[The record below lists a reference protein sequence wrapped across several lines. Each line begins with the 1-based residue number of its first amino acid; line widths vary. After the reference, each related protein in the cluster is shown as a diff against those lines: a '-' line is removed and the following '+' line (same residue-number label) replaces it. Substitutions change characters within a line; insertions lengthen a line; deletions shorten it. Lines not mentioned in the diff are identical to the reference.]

1 MSAPQPAFSLGA
13 RLDDLAYLPSPSED
27 DLLSSLLGWVERE
40 GLRLYP
46 HQEEAALELLGDKH
60 LIVET
65 PTGSGKTL
73 IATALAFFA
82 VARGRR
88 VWMTFP
94 VKALVSEKFFEL
106 CRLFGPD
113 RVGMLTGDASV
124 NRDAP
129 IICCTAEVLANVA
142 LREGEDAPVDVVVM
156 DEFHYYGDR
165 ERGVAWQ
172 VPLLCLPR
180 AQLLLM
186 SATLG
191 EVGFFERE
199 LGRATGREVAVIP
212 KVPRPV
218 PLEYRYSEIPLHEA
232 VSRLVAAGGAP
243 LYLVNFTQRGAAEE
257 AQNLTSVELCT
268 KDEKRAITAALAGEP
283 WATPFGKQ
291 LKRYLSHG
299 VGIHHAGMLPRYRL
313 LVEKLAQAGLLKV
326 ISGTDTLGVGVN
338 IPLKTVLLTQLCK
351 YDGQRT
357 SLLTAREFHQITGR
371 AGRKGFHDHGIVV
384 CQAPAH
390 VIENLKLEAKAGDD
404 PVKKRRIVRKKP
416 PERGY
421 VHWDKAAF
429 ERLVT
434 ATPEPLPSRFVVS
447 HAMVLDVVTRPRG
460 GCAALK
466 RLLRDNHERPF
477 DKRAHKRRA
486 LSLFRSLVEA
496 RVLEL
501 VPRDVDPRGL
511 RMARDL
517 AADFSL
523 HSALGLYLVDTLP
536 RLDHDAPTHALD
548 VLSLVEAIADDPEIV
563 LARQLDKL
571 KSEKV
576 AELKQAGVEY
586 EERMAELE
594 KLEAPKPNK
603 EIIYGTFD
611 AFRAE
616 HPWAE
621 GNVRPKSVAR
631 DLVERCMSFTEYVRE
646 YGLERS
652 EGALLRYL
660 TEVYKL
666 LTHGLPDGERTEDVR
681 DLVATLES
689 VVRGTDASLL
699 EEWERLKDPEFAR
712 AAARGVALP
721 PAPRADV
728 AADRRRL
735 TLLARNELFR
745 LVRAL
750 SRRDWEAAAELV
762 EGAREPW
769 TAARFSDA
777 MKPYFAEHAALLADA
792 SARDPSLVTFTVP
805 DDDGDWR
812 AVQVLVDEEGTT
824 TFALEAE
831 IELDASR
838 RLGRAVVGVTRI
850 G

>member
-1 MSAPQPAFSLGA
+1 MSDAPAYPLGA
-13 RLDDLAYLPSPSED
+13 RLDDLAYLPLPSDD
-27 DLLSSLLGWVERE
+27 DLLSSWLGWVERE

-46 HQEEAALELLGDKH
+46 HQEEAALELLSDKH

-113 RVGMLTGDASV
+113 RVGMMTGDASV

-129 IICCTAEVLANVA
+129 IVCCTAEVLANVA
-142 LREGEDAPVDVVVM
+142 LREGDEAPVDAVVM

-165 ERGVAWQ
+165 DRGVAWQ
-172 VPLLCLPR
+172 VPLLCLRR

-191 EVGFFERE
+191 DVAFFERALAQTTE
-199 LGRATGREVAVIP
+199 RAVATLP

-218 PLEYRYSEIPLHEA
+218 PLEYRYSDHPLHEA
-232 VSRLVAAGGAP
+232 VQRLVAAGGAP

-268 KDEKRAITAALAGEP
+268 KDEKRAITAALVGEAWP
-283 WATPFGKQ
+283 TPFGKQ
-291 LKRYLSHG
+291 LKRFLQHG

-313 LVEKLAQAGLLKV
+313 LIEKLAQAGLLKV

-351 YDGQRT
+351 YDGQKT
-357 SLLTAREFHQITGR
+357 ALLTAREFHQITGR
-371 AGRKGFHDHGIVV
+371 AGRRGFHDHGFVV

-390 VIENLKLEAKAGDD
+390 VIENLRLEAKAGDD

-429 ERLVT
+429 ERLVA
-434 ATPEPLPSRFVVS
+434 ATPEALPSRFAVT
-447 HAMVLDVVTRPRG
+447 HAMVLAVVTRPEG

-466 RLLRDNHERPF
+466 RLLRDNHERPG

-486 LSLFRSLVEA
+486 LALFRSLVEA
-496 RVLEL
+496 GVLEL
-501 VPRDVDPRGL
+501 VPRSVDPRGL
-511 RMARDL
+511 RLARDL
-517 AADFSL
+517 PADFAMNN
-523 HSALGLYLVDTLP
+523 ALALYLVDTLP
-536 RLDHDAPTHALD
+536 RLDRALPTHALD
-548 VLSLVEAIADDPEIV
+548 VLTLVEAVADDPDVV

-571 KSEKV
+571 KGERV
-576 AELKQAGVEY
+576 AELKAAGVEY
-586 EERMAELE
+586 DERMAELE
-594 KLEAPKPNK
+594 KLEWPKPNA
-603 EIIYGTFD
+603 EFLYLTFD

-616 HPWAE
+616 NPWLE

-666 LTHGLPDGERTEDVR
+666 LAHGLPEGDRTPDVL

-699 EEWERLKDPEFAR
+699 EEWERLRDPEVAR
-712 AAARGVALP
+712 AARRGIAV
-721 PAPRADV
+721 PAAPQADLG
-728 AADRRRL
+728 ADRKKL
-735 TLLARNELFR
+735 SLLARNELFR

-750 SRRDWEAAAELV
+750 SRRDWEGAAEAV
-762 EGAREPW
+762 EGSREPW
-769 TAARFSDA
+769 SPARFSDA
-777 MKPYFAEHAALLADA
+777 MKPYFAEHESLRADA
-792 SARDPSLVTFTVP
+792 AARDPSLVTFTVP
-805 DDDGDWR
+805 DDGADWR
-812 AVQVLVDEEGTT
+812 AVQVLVDDEGAT
-824 TFALEAE
+824 TFALEADV
-831 IELDASR
+831 ELDASR
-838 RLGRAVVGVTRI
+838 RLGRAVLAVRRI

>member
-1 MSAPQPAFSLGA
+1 MSEAPAYPLGA
-13 RLDDLAYLPSPSED
+13 RLDDLAYLSRPSDD
-27 DLLSSLLGWVERE
+27 DLLSSWLGWVERE

-46 HQEEAALELLGDKH
+46 HQEEAALELLSGKH

-73 IATALAFFA
+73 IAVALAFFA
-82 VARGRR
+82 AARGQR

-106 CRLFGPD
+106 CRLFSPD

-142 LREGEDAPVDVVVM
+142 LRDGEDAPVDAVVM

-172 VPLLCLPR
+172 VPLLCLSR
-180 AQLLLM
+180 AQLVLM

-191 EVGFFERE
+191 DVSFFERE
-199 LGRATGREVAVIP
+199 LARTAREVATIP
-212 KVPRPV
+212 KIPRPV
-218 PLEYRYSEIPLHEA
+218 PLEYSYSERPLHEA
-232 VSRLVAAGGAP
+232 VQRLVTQGGAP
-243 LYLVNFTQRGAAEE
+243 MYLVNFTQRAAAEE

-268 KDEKRAITAALAGEP
+268 KEEKRAITAALVGEGWP
-283 WATPFGKQ
+283 TPFGKQ
-291 LKRYLSHG
+291 LRRFLQHG

-351 YDGQRT
+351 YDGQKT

-371 AGRKGFHDHGIVV
+371 AGRKGFHDHGFVV

-390 VIENLKLEAKAGDD
+390 AIENLRLEAKAGDD
-404 PVKKRRIVRKKP
+404 PVKRRRIVRKKP

-429 ERLVT
+429 ERLVA
-434 ATPEPLPSRFVVS
+434 ATPEALPSRFSVS
-447 HAMVLDVVTRPRG
+447 HRMVLDVVTRPVG
-460 GCAALK
+460 GCQALK
-466 RLLRDNHERPF
+466 RLLRDNHERPG

-486 LSLFRSLVEA
+486 VALFRSLVEG

-501 VPRDVDPRGL
+501 VPRSTDPRGL
-511 RMARDL
+511 RLARDL
-517 AADFSL
+517 PPDFAL
-523 HSALGLYLVDTLP
+523 DSALSLYLVDTLP
-536 RLDHDAPTHALD
+536 RLDASLPSHALD
-548 VLSLVEAIADDPEIV
+548 VLTLVEAIAENPDVV

-576 AELKQAGVEY
+576 AELKAAGVEY

-594 KLEAPKPNK
+594 KLEWPKPNV
-603 EIIYGTFD
+603 EFLYQTFD
-611 AFRAE
+611 AFRAVN
-616 HPWAE
+616 PWLE

-631 DLVERCMSFTEYVRE
+631 DLVERCMNFTEYVRE

-660 TEVYKL
+660 TDVYKL
-666 LTHGLPDGERTEDVR
+666 MARGLPEGDRTPEVR

-699 EEWERLKDPEFAR
+699 EEWERLRDPEVAR
-712 AAARGVALP
+712 AAQKGIAVPA
-721 PAPRADV
+721 APREEL
-728 AADRRRL
+728 AADRKKL
-735 TLLARNELFR
+735 SLLARNELFR

-750 SRRDWEAAAELV
+750 SRRDWEGAAELV
-762 EGAREPW
+762 ESSEVPW
-769 TAARFSDA
+769 PAARFAEA
-777 MKPYFAEHAALLADA
+777 MKPYFVEHTTLRADA
-792 SARDPSLVTFTVP
+792 AARDPSLVAFTVP
-805 DDDGDWR
+805 DDGADWR
-812 AVQVLVDEEGTT
+812 AQQVLVDDEGATT
-824 TFALEAE
+824 WVIEACV
-831 IELDASR
+831 ELDASS
-838 RLGRAVVGVTRI
+838 RLGRAVLRVERI